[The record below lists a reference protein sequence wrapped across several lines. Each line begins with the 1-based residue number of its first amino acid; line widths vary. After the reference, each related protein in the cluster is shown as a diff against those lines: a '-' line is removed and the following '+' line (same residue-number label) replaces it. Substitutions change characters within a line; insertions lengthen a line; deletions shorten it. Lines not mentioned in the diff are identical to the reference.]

1 MRTLLAALALAT
13 LAACGERPPRVNP
26 GPPEAE
32 LIVEVKNEDPVDYAL
47 WLEWQ
52 DDSGAWRQEYLF
64 SVYGDVFVGP
74 RQDFS
79 DRIVLAGVAYSVL
92 LADPEGNVFDSD
104 LVVLS
109 ENTLL
114 DLHYCIVG
122 RVLLRQSWN
131 VQH

>member
-13 LAACGERPPRVNP
+13 LGACGDRAAHVNS

-52 DDSGAWRQEYLF
+52 DKTGAWQQEYLF
-64 SVYGDVFVGP
+64 SVYGDICVGP

-79 DRIVLAGVAYSVL
+79 DRILLAGVAYSVL
-92 LADPEGNVFDSD
+92 LADPSGNVFDSD
-104 LVVLS
+104 LVMLS
-109 ENTLL
+109 ENTLV
-114 DLHYCIVG
+114 DMHYCIVG
-122 RVLLRQSWN
+122 RVLLRQSWT

>member
-1 MRTLLAALALAT
+1 MRMLLAAMALAA
-13 LAACGERPPRVNP
+13 LGACGDRTRRVHL

-32 LIVEVKNEDPVDYAL
+32 VIVEVKNEDPVDYAL

-52 DDSGAWRQEYLF
+52 DDAGAWQQEYLF
-64 SVYGDVFVGP
+64 SVYRDGCVGP

-79 DRIVLAGVAYSVL
+79 DRIVLAGVAYSIL
-92 LADPEGNVFDSD
+92 LADPAGNVFDSD
-104 LVVLS
+104 LVMLS
-109 ENTLL
+109 ENTVV

-122 RVLLRQSWN
+122 RVLILQSRG